1 MFAKTDAEV
10 GHTDTFRMKIDTG
23 SNLPM
28 KTRPYCVQLNNRKVI
43 DKALDEILEAKI
55 ISRSRSEWS
64 LPVVIVDKKDES
76 KRFCV
81 DFRNLNKI
89 TKLNSYPLPM
99 IDDILALQEKSK
111 YFSSLYLKSEYWQVL
126 MDEIDK
132 EKTAFTCHRGL
143 FEFNVITFGL
153 TYAPAIF
160 RELMNR
166 VLEGLTDFSVAYLD
180 DILIY
185 PETLTDHLR
194 HIQLVLDRLR
204 EHNLRLKL
212 KTCSFLKKETNYLGF
227 VNEIDI
233 QPEQN
238 KINVIRSLSP
248 STSVRDVRSFIDM
261 CSYYR
266 RLIPKFS
273 QIAEPIIALT

>member
-89 TKLNSYPLPM
+89 TKLNSYPLPV

-273 QIAEPIIALT
+273 